1 MKDAPLLLMSR
12 AIELAKKARNMTLPN
27 PRVGAVVFDDDG
39 RILGEGYHQRFGS
52 DHAEVNAINS
62 ALSNG
67 HDVKGKN
74 LCVTLEPCNH
84 HGKTPPCSDAI
95 INAGIGNVYIGTN
108 DDCTAVCG
116 KGVSKLISSGINVRT
131 GILEKECRE
140 INPGFHKYN
149 NTGLPF
155 VRIKMAVSLNSVMG
169 STWFTGEIARER
181 VHELRSYSDLII
193 TGLGTIKKDNPK
205 FTARIKDGV
214 LTNRVLI
221 LDEDLE
227 LYDLYNSKELNVINS
242 GNKVI
247 VATGSNRRINN
258 NDVQIIRTELNNEG
272 LIDLRTLIPI
282 LTEQLKAREIMIEA
296 GPRLTSSFIEDALDM
311 IDKFN
316 IFVAPLE
323 LEEGNK
329 LNITPKL
336 IIEKQ
341 EMLENTLAVEG
352 HFDI

>member
-1 MKDAPLLLMSR
+1 MKDVPSSLMGR

-27 PRVGAVVFDDDG
+27 PRVGAVVFDDEG
-39 RILGEGYHQRFGS
+39 KILGEGYHQKFGS

-67 HDVKGKN
+67 YDVKGKN
-74 LCVTLEPCNH
+74 ICVTLEPCNH

-95 INAGIGNVYIGTN
+95 INAGIRTVYIGAG
-108 DDCTAVCG
+108 DDCTSVCG
-116 KGVSKLISSGINVRT
+116 KGISKLISSGINVRT
-131 GILEKECRE
+131 GIREKECRE

-149 NTGLPF
+149 NSGLAF
-155 VRIKMAVSLNSVMG
+155 VRLKMAISLNAVMG
-169 STWFTGEIARER
+169 STWFTGELARER
-181 VHELRSYSDLII
+181 VHELRSFSDLII

-205 FTARIKDGV
+205 FTVRIKDGV
-214 LTNRVLI
+214 FPNRVLI
-221 LDEDLE
+221 LDENLE
-227 LYDLYNSKELNVINS
+227 LNDLYNSKELNVINS

-247 VATGSNRRINN
+247 VATGSNKRINN
-258 NDVQIIRTELNNEG
+258 NDVQIIRTKLNNEG
-272 LIDLRTLIPI
+272 LIDLKTLIPV
-282 LTEQLKAREIMIEA
+282 LTEELNAREIMIEA
-296 GPRLTSSFIEDALDM
+296 GPRLSSSFIENALDM

-316 IFVAPLE
+316 MFVAPIE
-323 LEEGNK
+323 LEEDNK
-329 LNITPKL
+329 LNINPRL